1 MTKRRLFTTKFG
13 YILDSLEGFSDVGEL
28 PDYSFIQ
35 NTGKYTICAWV
46 KLNDFT
52 ADALQVIMGSDS
64 NAGDKGFLLSYDNRA
79 GGGTNAILF
88 LLVNGTGVQQ
98 LAHSE
103 DASIVDNNW
112 HFICAAG
119 DGVNNKLFV
128 DGIEKGSKAIGAM
141 PTGDSTNKL
150 MLGNLQDAQTIGL
163 DGHLTGS
170 AIFNTDYSNDV
181 KFLYNSGVPKDLSGL
196 PGLVS
201 WWPLN
206 GLGSWDGTNYTELDR
221 GDLQNHA
228 ISKNME
234 KGDLVRID
242 F

>member
-35 NTGKYTICAWV
+35 NTGKYTICMWL
-46 KLNDFT
+46 KTNDYT
-52 ADALQVIMGSDS
+52 ADAVQIIMGSDI
-64 NAGDKGFLLSYDNRA
+64 NATDKGVSCAYENRD
-79 GGGTNAILF
+79 GVGTNAISLF
-88 LLVNGTGVQQ
+88 LLNGTGVSM
-98 LAHSE
+98 LAHVE
-103 DASIVDNNW
+103 DGAITDNNW
-112 HFICAAG
+112 HFYTACG
-119 DGVNNKLFV
+119 DGVNNKLYI
-128 DGIEKGSKAIGAM
+128 DGALLGSKALGALSS
-141 PTGDSTNKL
+141 GDSTNKL
-150 MLGNLQDAQTIGL
+150 MLGNNQDFQTLGL
-163 DGHLTGS
+163 DGHFTGC
-170 AIFNTDYSNDV
+170 AIFNKDYSNDV
-181 KFLYNSGVPKDLSGL
+181 KFLYNSGVPKELSGL

-206 GLGSWDGTNYTELDR
+206 QGTWDGTNHTERDY